1 MFYVV
6 NISFFLAAGSW
17 SPGAYFSLA
26 AGSRG
31 LGAINL
37 FFGVPLHYER
47 GGRVGA
53 NLCWLVN
60 NQYLAG

>member
-6 NISFFLAAGSW
+6 NISFFGSRELE
-17 SPGAYFSLA
+17 SGSLFSLA
-26 AGSRG
+26 AGSRS

-53 NLCWLVN
+53 NLCWQAN